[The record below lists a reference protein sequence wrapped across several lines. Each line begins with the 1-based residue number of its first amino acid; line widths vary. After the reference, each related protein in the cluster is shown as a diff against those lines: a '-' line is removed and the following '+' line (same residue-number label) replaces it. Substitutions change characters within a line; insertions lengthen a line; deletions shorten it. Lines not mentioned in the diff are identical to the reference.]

1 VKPLNKKPSATGPA
15 LNAESLLCALIIAPH
30 SFARNRFHSL
40 FEDPVLKRVRGR
52 AKRVRGIIR
61 QLAQTGPERAEIV
74 GQQELEDGRIL
85 LRYRIANLAFER
97 TTSLSSLE
105 AAAVN
110 CALHKVGKAE
120 YSAEDKRRVESALQQ
135 LGVDGAGSAGAG
147 GS

>member
-1 VKPLNKKPSATGPA
+1 VKPPNKQLNTTQPA
-15 LNAESLLCALIIAPH
+15 LNTDSLLCALIIAPH
-30 SFARNRFHSL
+30 SFARNRFHAL

-110 CALHKVGKAE
+110 YALNKVGKAA
-120 YSAEDKRRVESALQQ
+120 YSQEDKRRVENALQQ
-135 LGVDGAGSAGAG
+135 LGVGGTAGSGTGAP
-147 GS
+147 